1 MGVSQTFLWVM
12 APAKSWHYLFILF
25 GAKTLCGQVCSLLKH
40 NYFSDVELNR
50 LELQTSSLLP
60 SSDETGS
67 DSETSSGG
75 NGEELEC
82 PRPLTDDNLLQDG
95 DNLTLPLDSSI
106 LCVPDTEF

>member
-1 MGVSQTFLWVM
+1 M
-12 APAKSWHYLFILF
+12 
-25 GAKTLCGQVCSLLKH
+25 CGQVCSLLKH